1 LDLRASLLPGAVT
14 VRVPAR
20 LHLGFLDLSHGSARR
35 FGGIG
40 LAISELGTQITITR
54 APHAQIAG
62 PQSARA
68 GAHVAAM
75 QAHLG
80 VAGPHRLSVEEVVP
94 AHAGLGSGT
103 QIALAVAAGLRRL
116 HDRPLDMEGDAMRL
130 GRGARS
136 GLGIGLFASGG
147 LVVDGGRG
155 AKAHPPPIVSR
166 LAFPDEW
173 RNILV
178 LDPTRQGVNG
188 PSEAAAFAALEAF
201 AATRAAENCRLVLL
215 QALPALVERDLAGF
229 GAAIGELQVHIGDY
243 FAPVQGGGRFLSP
256 AVAAAM
262 QSLAQAG
269 ACGIGQ
275 SSWGPTAFAFVA
287 DAARAAACVAAVRAD
302 PDFAALD
309 IRVCRGLNHGAQIDL
324 DPGIAISGAGGQR
337 GGAA

>member
-14 VRVPAR
+14 VTVPAR

-40 LAISELGTQITITR
+40 LAISELKTQITITR
-54 APHAQIAG
+54 ASHPQIVG
-62 PQSARA
+62 PEGGRA

-80 VAGPHRLSVEEVVP
+80 VAGPHGVSVEAVVP

-116 HDRPLDMEGDAMRL
+116 HDRPLDVEGDALRL

-147 LVVDGGRG
+147 LLVDGGRG
-155 AKAHPPPIVSR
+155 AQARPPPIVSR

-173 RNILV
+173 RIILV

-188 PSEAAAFAALEAF
+188 PSEAAAFAALEPF
-201 AATRAAENCRLVLL
+201 AAARAAENCRLVLL
-215 QALPALVERDLAGF
+215 QALPALVERDLTTF

-243 FAPVQGGGRFLSP
+243 FAPMQGGGRFLSP

-262 QSLAQAG
+262 QALAQAG

-275 SSWGPTAFAFVA
+275 SSWGPTGFAFVA
-287 DAARAAACVAAVRAD
+287 DAARAEASVAALRAD
-302 PDFAALD
+302 PRFAALD

-324 DPGIAISGAGGQR
+324 HPGIAIRGAGGQR
-337 GGAA
+337 GGAV